1 MSNEKVKGNVL
12 HLEEDADKK
21 IFMPFDIV
29 NFIKLMTD
37 EECHIFFDCVGY
49 LMDKKPLPTNISRV
63 VKMCVL
69 HLISMQKF
77 APNYEEESEE

>member
-1 MSNEKVKGNVL
+1 MENKNVKGKNL
-12 HLEEDADKK
+12 FLDDTDKK

-29 NFIKLMTD
+29 NFLKLMTW
-37 EECHIFFDCVGY
+37 EECQTFFDCACY
-49 LMDKKPLPTNISRV
+49 LIDKKPLPTNISRA
-63 VKMCVL
+63 VKMSVL

>member
-1 MSNEKVKGNVL
+1 MANKNIKGNIL
-12 HLEEDADKK
+12 HIEDADKK

-29 NFIKLMTD
+29 NFLKLMTW
-37 EECHIFFDCVGY
+37 EECQTFFDCACY
-49 LMDKKPLPTNISRV
+49 LMDEKPLPTNISTA
-63 VKMCVL
+63 VKMSVL

>member
-1 MSNEKVKGNVL
+1 MENKKVKGNNWFS
-12 HLEEDADKK
+12 DDTDKK

-29 NFIKLMTD
+29 NFLKLMTW
-37 EECHIFFDCVGY
+37 EECQTFFDCACY
-49 LMDKKPLPTNISRV
+49 LMDKKPLPTNISRA
-63 VKMCVL
+63 VKMSVL

>member
-1 MSNEKVKGNVL
+1 MEKQIKGNTL
-12 HLEEDADKK
+12 LLKDTDKK

-29 NFIKLMTD
+29 NFLKLMTW
-37 EECHIFFDCVGY
+37 EECQTFFDCTCY
-49 LMDKKPLPTNISRV
+49 LMDKKSLPTNISRA

>member
-1 MSNEKVKGNVL
+1 MDSKNKKGKTL
-12 HLEEDADKK
+12 LLEDTDKK

-29 NFIKLMTD
+29 NFLKLMTW
-37 EECHIFFDCVGY
+37 EECQTFFDCACY
-49 LMDKKPLPTNISRV
+49 LMNKEPLPTNISRA
-63 VKMCVL
+63 VKMSVL